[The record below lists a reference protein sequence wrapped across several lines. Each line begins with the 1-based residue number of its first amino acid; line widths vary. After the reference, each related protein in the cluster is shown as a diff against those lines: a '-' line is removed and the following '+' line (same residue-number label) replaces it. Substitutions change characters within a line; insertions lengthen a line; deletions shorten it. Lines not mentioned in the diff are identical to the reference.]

1 MTQTKIAIA
10 AGGTAGHVAP
20 ALAVANALRADGAEV
35 AFVGGTRAEAQL
47 VPAAG
52 YELHTIAMEGLSR
65 TNPLRAMRAL
75 ARAALALPR
84 ARAILRELRPDAVLG
99 GGGYVAGP
107 VGLAALS
114 LRIPLVLT
122 EADSHL
128 GLANRLLARG
138 ARRVCLAFAIP
149 GRAQGAKGRRYRVTG
164 RPIPVPD
171 ADRASARALFQIAE
185 GQTCVLVFGGSLG
198 ARSINR
204 AAVEAFA
211 GDETSGDGD
220 GAGLGNAAG
229 ERWVSGADAGRRS
242 TAGDDLA
249 ASMRAEDLRV
259 LHIAGR
265 RDYPELASRE
275 LPPGYDLREYLNLD
289 EFAQALAAADLV
301 VARSGGSVF
310 ELAAYGL
317 PAILVPYPH
326 ASADHQSANARWMA
340 QAGAAVAIA
349 DSELSGARLAREVAA
364 LLGDRP
370 RLAAM
375 ARASRNLA
383 RPDAAREVAD
393 ELLQAAGRG
402 GAGMARQAEPV

>member
-1 MTQTKIAIA
+1 VTQTRIAIA

-20 ALAVANALRADGAEV
+20 ALAVADALRADGAEV
-35 AFVGGTRAEAQL
+35 AFIGGARAEAQL

-52 YELHTIAMEGLSR
+52 YELRTISVEGMSR
-65 TNPLRAMRAL
+65 THPLRAARAL
-75 ARAALALPR
+75 VRAALALPR

-122 EADSHL
+122 EADSRL

-149 GRAQGAKGRRYRVTG
+149 GRAQGTKGRRYRVTG
-164 RPIPVPD
+164 RPIPVPG

-220 GAGLGNAAG
+220 GLGNAAG

-275 LPPGYDLREYLNLD
+275 LGPGYDLREYLSLD
-289 EFAQALAAADLV
+289 ELAQALAAADLV

-310 ELAAYGL
+310 EIAAYEL

-340 QAGAAVAIA
+340 AAGAAVVIA
-349 DSELSGARLAREVAA
+349 DSELSGARLAREVAT
-364 LLGDRP
+364 LLGDRS

-375 ARASRNLA
+375 ARASHGLA
-383 RPDAAREVAD
+383 RPNAAREVAD

-402 GAGMARQAEPV
+402 GAGGACQAEPV